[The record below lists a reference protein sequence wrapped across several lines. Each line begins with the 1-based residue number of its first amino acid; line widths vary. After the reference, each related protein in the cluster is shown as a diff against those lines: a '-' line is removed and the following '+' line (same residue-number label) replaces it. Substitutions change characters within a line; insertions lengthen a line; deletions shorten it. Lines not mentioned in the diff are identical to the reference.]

1 MCGIVGV
8 LSKSP
13 SINKARVKSML
24 NKISHRGPDDE
35 GVVAIN
41 TIDNHVKDSS
51 TDLYLG
57 HRRLSILDLSS
68 LGHQPM
74 SSIDKKIWITYN
86 GEIFNYL
93 EIRSIL
99 IIKLHFIHANNMM
112 FSKD

>member
-41 TIDNHVKDSS
+41 TIDNNVKESS
-51 TDLYLG
+51 ADLYLA

-74 SSIDKKIWITYN
+74 SSSDKKYMDNIQW
-86 GEIFNYL
+86 
-93 EIRSIL
+93 
-99 IIKLHFIHANNMM
+99 
-112 FSKD
+112 